1 MTTDCTQLRVG
12 DINVQLLA
20 TILEDGLP
28 VNLTTAT
35 SMQLLIRK
43 PSGTLLTISPSFFT
57 DGSDGKI
64 YYNTASGDLD
74 EEGMWKIQGSV
85 AISSGLYRSTIKNFQ
100 VYGNI

>member
-12 DINVQLLA
+12 DINVQLLV
-20 TILEDGLP
+20 TIMEDGAA

-35 SMQLLIRK
+35 SKQLLIRK
-43 PSGTLLTISPSFFT
+43 PSGTLLTINPSFFT

-64 YYNTASGDLD
+64 YYNTASGDID
-74 EEGMWKIQGSV
+74 EEGMWKIQGTVS
-85 AISSGLYRSTIKNFQ
+85 ISSGFYQSQIKNFQ